1 MSQEPAT
8 ILALW
13 SVPRARST
21 AFFRMM
27 AERTDV
33 ISLHEPFAQMANFG
47 SITIGDALVTS
58 EVAAIAAIRR
68 LATRHRV
75 FFKDTMD
82 YRYPRVLADRQF
94 LRQAAHAMLIR
105 HPREVIA
112 SFYALYRG
120 QMQRD
125 DVGFTR
131 LRELWD
137 AIAAAGPAPVVLD
150 SDALIERPE
159 AIVRAYC
166 ERVRL
171 PFRPETLTWAP
182 GPRPEWGRTQR
193 WHVAASRSQGFDS
206 RIRSSY
212 ADTVDNNAL
221 LASCYRHHLPAY
233 EYLYQ
238 RRMIV

>member
-1 MSQEPAT
+1 
-8 ILALW
+8 LW

-27 AERTDV
+27 AERADV
-33 ISLHEPFAQMANFG
+33 LCLHEPFTQVADFG
-47 SITIGDALVTS
+47 SATIGDALVTS
-58 EVAAIAAIRR
+58 EPAAIAAVRR

-75 FFKDTMD
+75 FFKDTTD
-82 YRYPRVLADRQF
+82 FRYPHVLADRQF
-94 LRQAAHAMLIR
+94 LRQAAHALLIR
-105 HPREVIA
+105 HPREAIA
-112 SFYALYRG
+112 SHYALNHEL
-120 QMQRD
+120 QRD

-137 AIAAAGPAPVVLD
+137 AITAAGPAPVVLD
-150 SDALIERPE
+150 SDALIERPG
-159 AIVRAYC
+159 AIVAAYC

-171 PFRPETLTWAP
+171 PFRPEALTWAP

-193 WHVAASRSQGFDS
+193 WHVAASSSQGFDS

-212 ADTVDNNAL
+212 ADTVNNNAL
-221 LASCYRHHLPAY
+221 LASYYRYHLPAY

-238 RRMIV
+238 RRMVV